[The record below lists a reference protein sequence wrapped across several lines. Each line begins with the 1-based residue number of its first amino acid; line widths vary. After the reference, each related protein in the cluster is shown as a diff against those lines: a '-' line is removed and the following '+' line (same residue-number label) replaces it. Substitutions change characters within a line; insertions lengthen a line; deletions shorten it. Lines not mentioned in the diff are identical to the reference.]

1 MAGSWKHMNYS
12 QFKLAKGKEGEGM
25 TRKHTSKK
33 RCSPRPGRKQ
43 EGGSGSSLT

>member
-25 TRKHTSKK
+25 TRKHTSKNDALH
-33 RCSPRPGRKQ
+33 GRG
-43 EGGSGSSLT
+43 ESRRVAVEAA